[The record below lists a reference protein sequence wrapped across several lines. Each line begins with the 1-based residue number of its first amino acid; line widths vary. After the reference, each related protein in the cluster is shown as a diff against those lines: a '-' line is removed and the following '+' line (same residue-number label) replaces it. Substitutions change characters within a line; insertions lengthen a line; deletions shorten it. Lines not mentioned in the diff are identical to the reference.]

1 MVLPIFAIELPR
13 FRLNPRM
20 YQESALQSRIYSPEE
35 AIEAGFLDEVAEPD
49 KVREAAY
56 QKAEEL
62 SSLPNPQYAVSK
74 MRDRAPT
81 KKYVQETLEKDLD
94 AIRTD
99 AARIMS

>member
-1 MVLPIFAIELPR
+1 MF
-13 FRLNPRM
+13 
-20 YQESALQSRIYSPEE
+20 SPED

-62 SSLPNPQYAVSK
+62 SSLPNPMYAVSK
-74 MRDRAPT
+74 MRDRGPT
-81 KKYVQETLEKDLD
+81 KKYVEETLEADLD

-99 AARIMS
+99 AAQIMS